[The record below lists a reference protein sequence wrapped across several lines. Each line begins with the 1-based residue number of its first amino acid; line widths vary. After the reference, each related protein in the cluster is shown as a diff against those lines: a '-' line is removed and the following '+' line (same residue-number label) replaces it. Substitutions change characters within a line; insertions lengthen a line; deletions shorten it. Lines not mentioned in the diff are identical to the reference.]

1 LVDVA
6 VAIFH
11 RGPAVTIKL
20 IGRRLDDL
28 GSGVDATSSTTI
40 RGIIDLFGAS
50 SAMKPILD
58 DRHDYGH
65 DIF

>member
-1 LVDVA
+1 M
-6 VAIFH
+6 
-11 RGPAVTIKL
+11 TISV
-20 IGRRLDDL
+20 GRSANTSPWAPKVVFMNDAHP
-28 GSGVDATSSTTI
+28 ATSSTTI